1 MAKITIS
8 GNTLVGCSLGYG
20 SFTGIGQSWR
30 NSIGAAGNLA
40 HELGDL
46 NIRIGAACQVADVQL
61 SKTKAVQAKTREED
75 KRSALTLGYQKLEE
89 LIRDVGQTD
98 SLAAQA
104 IKALKRDFYEKYK
117 HLKPAYEKSW
127 LEKLWDA
134 AKDFASFC
142 ADHWKD
148 ILKVVAVL
156 AMIVVS
162 VVLIATGVGGVL
174 GAAALGC
181 LIGMAI
187 KGTVTVTKNLI
198 TGKPPFAGI
207 VDALF
212 YGGISGAISGLI
224 TGGLGS
230 IGLSGGLGS
239 DLLASGISSFATNS
253 IKYSLGDGDG
263 RGYRAYIIDN
273 VLMDVIGSAIG
284 GGLGGKLFGDGDNE
298 LFKDIF
304 ENTVG
309 EIVNTSG
316 ESLRDALM
324 HKEDDEGMKFADE
337 MFVHMMGLDDITAI
351 TLKVLYPGAD
361 ATWMMC
367 GIRGFD
373 FLMQKFCESR
383 GIGNDISVK
392 PLPSID
398 VDIDINININ
408 IDINIDTS
416 VAIINPICF
425 TNTFSQVF
433 LGGGYSVL
441 SGR

>member
-1 MAKITIS
+1 MATITIS

-30 NSIGAAGNLA
+30 NSIGAADNLA

-253 IKYSLGDGDG
+253 IKYFLGDGDG
-263 RGYRAYIIDN
+263 RGYGAYIIDN

-324 HKEDDEGMKFADE
+324 HKEDDEGMSFADE
-337 MFVHMMGLDDITAI
+337 MFVHMMGLDNMENMIAI
-351 TLKVLYPGAD
+351 TLNSLYTNNVAIYGFL
-361 ATWMMC
+361 
-367 GIRGFD
+367 GFD

-398 VDIDINININ
+398 VDIDINI
-408 IDINIDTS
+408 DINIDTS

-433 LGGGYSVL
+433 LGSGYSVL